1 MNRKQL
7 LIIAGVVVLGLLAAF
22 PLTWLLRPTGSVAPP
37 NSKRASGSRGYGPA
51 IHQTDANGADWAIT
65 PMAGQASPAD
75 RTDTQTKPS
84 LIVRTEVN
92 QQSDRTLLIGL
103 ILEDRAGQRYQ
114 PAVVKNGVRQPAPKL
129 RIVDEAG
136 KVILDGNFQ
145 YG

>member
-22 PLTWLLRPTGSVAPP
+22 PLTWLLRPTGS
-37 NSKRASGSRGYGPA
+37 SSGSRGYGPA

-84 LIVRTEVN
+84 LIVKTEVN

-103 ILEDRAGQRYQ
+103 VLEDRAGQRYQ
-114 PAVVKNGVRQPAPKL
+114 PAVRKNGVRQPAPKL

-136 KVILDGNFQ
+136 KVILDGSFQ